1 MENQD
6 LKVVAHRSDG
16 VLIKGFTEGVPQ
28 FYAAS
33 LAKPDPVAPPEK
45 LRLKSVDDGSPVD
58 ISMDNLKA
66 LFFVKSFEGST
77 QYTEV
82 KFFKSHP
89 IVEGLWVRLRFHD
102 NELTEGVIFNS
113 IHFMLNTGFFLK
125 PPDPLSNNQMVY
137 VLRSSLK
144 EFRVLGVRGTY

>member
-1 MENQD
+1 MQAQD

-16 VLIKGFTEGVPQ
+16 SLVKGYTDGVPE

-33 LAKPDPVAPPEK
+33 LAKPDPVAPPEV
-45 LRLKSVDDGSPVD
+45 LRLKTADNGGHVDVSLDQ
-58 ISMDNLKA
+58 LKA

-102 NELTEGVIFNS
+102 DELTEGVIFNS
-113 IHFMLNTGFFLK
+113 IHFLLNPGFFLK

>member
-1 MENQD
+1 MESQD

-16 VLIKGFTEGVPQ
+16 TLIKGYTEGVPE

-33 LAKPDPVAPPEK
+33 LSKPDPVAPPEK
-45 LRLKSVDDGSPVD
+45 LRLKTIDDGNVEVPLD
-58 ISMDNLKA
+58 DLKA
-66 LFFVKSFEGST
+66 LFFVRSFEGSQ

-102 NELTEGVIFNS
+102 NELT
-113 IHFMLNTGFFLK
+113 
-125 PPDPLSNNQMVY
+125 
-137 VLRSSLK
+137 
-144 EFRVLGVRGTY
+144 

>member
-16 VLIKGFTEGVPQ
+16 VLIKGFTEGVPA

-33 LAKPDPVAPPEK
+33 LSKPDPVAPPETLK
-45 LRLKSVDDGSPVD
+45 LKSKDSGGDVEVALDD
-58 ISMDNLKA
+58 LKA

-113 IHFMLNTGFFLK
+113 IHFMLNPGFFLK

>member
-1 MENQD
+1 MENGN

-16 VLIKGFTEGVPQ
+16 VLIKGYTEGVPQ

-33 LAKPDPVAPPEK
+33 LANPDPVAPPEK
-45 LRLKSVDDGSPVD
+45 LRLKTTDNSDVEVSLDD
-58 ISMDNLKA
+58 LKA
-66 LFFVKSFEGST
+66 LFFVKSFEGSN

-89 IVEGLWVRLRFHD
+89 IVEGLWVRLRFND

-113 IHFMLNTGFFLK
+113 IHFLLNPGFFLK